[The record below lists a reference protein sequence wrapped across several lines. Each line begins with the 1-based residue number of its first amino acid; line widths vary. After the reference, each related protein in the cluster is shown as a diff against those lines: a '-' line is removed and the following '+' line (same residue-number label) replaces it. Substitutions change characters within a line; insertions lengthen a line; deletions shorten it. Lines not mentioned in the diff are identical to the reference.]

1 MRLCFYLPMALF
13 PNVYEG
19 KTYLMFHDQKL
30 RSWELSLWLCFPKSI
45 RYRSPQRVFLSDPIL
60 QGTFFFPRREVQH
73 DVHTGSHLVTIPAS
87 SSCDSC
93 TLLGPE
99 MVGEKNYR
107 KIKLTV

>member
-60 QGTFFFPRREVQH
+60 QGTFFFHAEKCSMMFILGLTWLQFPLL
-73 DVHTGSHLVTIPAS
+73 HLVIHVLYWVRKWS
-87 SSCDSC
+87 
-93 TLLGPE
+93 G
-99 MVGEKNYR
+99 R
-107 KIKLTV
+107 KIIEKSN